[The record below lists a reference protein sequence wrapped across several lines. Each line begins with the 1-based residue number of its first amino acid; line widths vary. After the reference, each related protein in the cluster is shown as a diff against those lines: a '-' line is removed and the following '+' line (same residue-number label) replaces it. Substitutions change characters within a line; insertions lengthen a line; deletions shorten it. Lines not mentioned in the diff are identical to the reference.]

1 MKEFGHLSFS
11 PMGPLVAVYAL
22 CVLEPSLLIYAIC
35 VLEPLWPFTHFV
47 CLSLLC
53 FWVFVALY
61 ALCVLERSWLLGFL
75 SSLYAL
81 CVLAPFAF
89 DALAASAFGFCFC
102 CFCFCCPT
110 VREGILSFGGL
121 GMPGVC
127 SKGMLDFS

>member
-1 MKEFGHLSFS
+1 M
-11 PMGPLVAVYAL
+11 AVYAL

-81 CVLAPFAF
+81 CVLAPLAF
-89 DALAASAFGFCFC
+89 DALAASAFAFAAFA
-102 CFCFCCPT
+102 FAAQQFAK
-110 VREGILSFGGL
+110 EFFHL
-121 GMPGVC
+121 GVWGCLGYAPRVC
-127 SKGMLDFS
+127 WTSLRMLTSQHEDL